1 MRNIKLIIL
10 LFVLV
15 MSCSD
20 IIEVEDISNK
30 TVTILA
36 PTEAAILTETTVTL
50 SWNTLEDAESY
61 KLQIATPDFGNTIA
75 IAEDTTITT
84 TSFSKALSAGNYEWR
99 LRAENS
105 DFQTAYT
112 TQSFNVTESD
122 AVDIS
127 NETVVLLA
135 PADTI
140 VFTTT
145 DTINFSWENVLN
157 LETYTIQ
164 IATPDF
170 ANAIEII
177 ENEIVNTTSF
187 SVSNLEALN
196 YEWRVKAQNSDY
208 ETIYTTQSFT
218 VEE

>member
-1 MRNIKLIIL
+1 MRNIKLIIV
-10 LFVLV
+10 LFILV
-15 MSCSD
+15 MSCND

-30 TVTILA
+30 AVTILA
-36 PTEAAILTETTVTL
+36 PTEGATLTETNVTF
-50 SWNTLEDAESY
+50 SWNTLEDAERY
-61 KLQIATPDFGNTIA
+61 KLQIAAPNFENTIT
-75 IAEDTTITT
+75 IAEDTTITAS
-84 TSFSKALSAGNYEWR
+84 SFSKVLSAGNYEWR

-105 DFQTAYT
+105 DYQTAYT
-112 TQSFNVTESD
+112 TQSFSITESD

-127 NETVVLLA
+127 NELITLLA
-135 PADTI
+135 PAAAI
-140 VFTTT
+140 IFTTT
-145 DTINFSWENVLN
+145 DAINFSWETVLN
-157 LETYTIQ
+157 TETYTIQ

-187 SVSNLEALN
+187 SVSNLEAQE